1 MDEFA
6 PESHAIL
13 AIAWPDGG
21 FSATF
26 ASGGL
31 SGKASGSPASA
42 SGRVRTRVR
51 RRRPAASGDFWRRPA
66 ASGSLSQVL
75 SRRPAASGARPAASG
90 EASGGVR
97 RPSGTAPAASGA
109 RPGHVR
115 AASGPPRPQ
124 DAGRQVPRGPGRPR
138 PTPVL
143 QGEVYAPGTF
153 LHFLKIVNTVD
164 HSVRTARS
172 FTPARHISSLQTL
185 PHASPTP
192 TRHSA
197 KRASPLSAK

>member
-42 SGRVRTRVR
+42 SGRVQTRVR

-75 SRRPAASGARPAASG
+75 SRRPAASGVMNGDYRGQNASLSVIKHNQSALGDKAA
-90 EASGGVR
+90 
-97 RPSGTAPAASGA
+97 T
-109 RPGHVR
+109 
-115 AASGPPRPQ
+115 
-124 DAGRQVPRGPGRPR
+124 
-138 PTPVL
+138 
-143 QGEVYAPGTF
+143 
-153 LHFLKIVNTVD
+153 
-164 HSVRTARS
+164 
-172 FTPARHISSLQTL
+172 
-185 PHASPTP
+185 
-192 TRHSA
+192 
-197 KRASPLSAK
+197 